1 MTSVEEEK
9 IHNLRLLK
17 SKDEFIKIM
26 ENLNLD
32 YPEKIGKYTA
42 VSLFHLKMAQSC
54 LMYLMQ

>member
-54 LMYLMQ
+54 